1 MHTSIGRI
9 SPKLRRVVAS
19 AIVASYGYLLF
30 LVWAVP
36 QSVLFMEFGKES
48 PSLVWTA
55 IVPMVI
61 LPFGFQLL
69 PRRLYDLQNF
79 EHDGRF
85 YRRLGVRSIRFG
97 VGMGEGIQKLARV
110 IDPKWQNPLAKLSSQ
125 ERINWTRGAEGI
137 HWGFLIGSLPFI
149 AMTFYLG
156 YTTFGIVFCI
166 VNVPFNIYPIML
178 QRYTRGK
185 LLRIDR
191 ARASRSTNNAA
202 FTDGR

>member
-9 SPKLRRVVAS
+9 TPKLRGVVAS
-19 AIVASYGYLLF
+19 AIVSSYGYLLF

-36 QSVLFMEFGKES
+36 QSVLFMEFGEES

-85 YRRLGVRSIRFG
+85 YRRLGVRRICFFA
-97 VGMGEGIQKLARV
+97 GMGEGIQKLARV
-110 IDPKWQNPLAKLSSQ
+110 IDPQWKNPLGKLSPL

-137 HWGFLIGSLPFI
+137 HWGFLIGSAPLI
-149 AMTFYLG
+149 ALTFYLG
-156 YTTFGIVFCI
+156 HTTFGIVFCLI
-166 VNVPFNIYPIML
+166 NVLFNIYPIML
-178 QRYTRGK
+178 QRYTRAK

-191 ARASRSTNNAA
+191 ARASRSPVNGLT
-202 FTDGR
+202 